1 MLIYI
6 IYKYLH
12 MCSVTMCARLFPDWL
27 ALFLVKCNI
36 CPCLRQG
43 QKLVKLSV
51 GKWEPHKHVSFF
63 WLFAYCAVNYEMIL
77 PSECVHWPCHLGD
90 THSTGGAECIVLNGR
105 MVFGRGTVSL
115 KIMQFWL
122 LPPANCRLLHHKH
135 VASQPSKDTYKFT
148 KRTTEIN
155 ITYTP
160 RRAQKS
166 ESFAH
171 IYECGKQSAMR

>member
-1 MLIYI
+1 MHGYGQIFSCRSQMLIYI

-43 QKLVKLSV
+43 QKLAKLSV

-90 THSTGGAECIVLNGR
+90 THSTGGALNGR
-105 MVFGRGTVSL
+105 MILGRGSVSF

-122 LPPANCRLLHHKH
+122 LPPANCIWLL
-135 VASQPSKDTYKFT
+135 AGCCI
-148 KRTTEIN
+148 IN
-155 ITYTP
+155 MWP
-160 RRAQKS
+160 VSRQKTLTS
-166 ESFAH
+166 SPT
-171 IYECGKQSAMR
+171 GPQK